1 MKNST
6 ILKICEM
13 MFLFQIL
20 FINSSLSQDITVQG
34 YVTDVFNRI
43 LMGVSVKSAEFPKEV
58 FTDSMGYYKIE
69 VPVKGKLIF
78 SGPGFT
84 TQKIAIKGKTTI
96 DVSLNF
102 DLTKNNM
109 NTGSDTVK
117 SHQNQSTVIDQELIQ
132 RNKELSMAD
141 LLRSIAGIQIVYVDH
156 EMKVLIHGTK
166 SLNSNNFALIVL
178 NGFAYTGSLGDL
190 NRDNIE
196 SIEVLKDPTELS
208 SWGSR
213 GSNGVVLISTKTSK

>member
-1 MKNST
+1 MKQST
-6 ILKICEM
+6 ILKVCEITFLCQ
-13 MFLFQIL
+13 FLFVNIS
-20 FINSSLSQDITVQG
+20 ISQDITVQG

-43 LMGVSVKSAEFPKEV
+43 LMGVSVKSAETPKEV

-69 VPVKGKLIF
+69 APVKGKLF
-78 SGPGFT
+78 YSGPGFA

-102 DLTKNNM
+102 DLTKNNK
-109 NTGSDTVK
+109 NIDPDTLK
-117 SHQNQSTVIDQELIQ
+117 SHKNQSTIVDKSLIQ

-156 EMKVLIHGTK
+156 EMKILIHGTK
-166 SLNSNNFALIVL
+166 SLISNNFALIVL
-178 NGFAYTGSLGDL
+178 NGIVYNGSLGDL

-196 SIEVLKDPTELS
+196 SIEVLKDPVDLS
-208 SWGSR
+208 GWGSR

>member
-1 MKNST
+1 MKQST
-6 ILKICEM
+6 ILKVCEIT
-13 MFLFQIL
+13 FLFQLL
-20 FINSSLSQDITVQG
+20 FFNFSFSQDITVQG

-43 LMGVSVKSAEFPKEV
+43 LMGVSVKSAESPKEV

-69 VPVKGKLIF
+69 APVKGKLFF
-78 SGPGFT
+78 SGPGFV
-84 TQKIAIKGKTTI
+84 TQKIAIKGKTAI

-102 DLTKNNM
+102 DLTKNNK
-109 NTGSDTVK
+109 DTTSNSLK
-117 SHQNQSTVIDQELIQ
+117 SYENQSTIVDQKLIQ
-132 RNKELSMAD
+132 RNKELTMAD

-156 EMKVLIHGTK
+156 EMKILIHGTK

-178 NGFAYTGSLGDL
+178 NGFVYTGSLGDL
-190 NRDNIE
+190 NRDNIA
-196 SIEVLKDPTELS
+196 SIEVLKDPVELS